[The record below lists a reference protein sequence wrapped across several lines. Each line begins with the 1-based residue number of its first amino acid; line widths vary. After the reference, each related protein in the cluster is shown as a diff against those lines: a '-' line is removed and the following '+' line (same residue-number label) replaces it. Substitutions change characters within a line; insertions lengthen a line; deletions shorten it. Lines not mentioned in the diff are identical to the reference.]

1 MGGHLT
7 RSLKLSNKAFLSPEQ
22 VQEFS
27 ENGVLVLK
35 NFYSLSNE
43 IEPIQRAIHGIISI
57 IIRKYNL
64 PVEQAPFTPENFD
77 SGYQQI
83 IAHDRKIGGE
93 IYDAVKQIPAFIRLV
108 ASERHDALTC
118 QLRNTQLP
126 GIAAGG
132 YGIRI
137 DNPHEEKFRAVW
149 HQEYPSQLRSI
160 DGLVFWSSLVPV
172 TQELGPVIF
181 CPGSHKKGLVR
192 VHTKD
197 PRNPEKTAAYA
208 LVLENEEELV
218 ASYPQIAPLTD
229 PGDVVII
236 DFLTL
241 HASGSNVSN
250 RSRWTMQTRYFTF
263 TEPTGVKIGWKG
275 SFAAGVKFSDI
286 HPELI
291 VD

>member
-1 MGGHLT
+1 MSDMSLLT
-7 RSLKLSNKAFLSPEQ
+7 SEQ
-22 VQEFS
+22 VKSFNED
-27 ENGVLVLK
+27 GVLVVKDFYDLK
-35 NFYSLSNE
+35 SE
-43 IEPIQRAIHGIISI
+43 IEPIQRAIHGIIRI
-57 IIRKYNL
+57 IIQKYGL
-64 PVEQAPFTPENFD
+64 SITQAPFSPETFD
-77 SGYQQI
+77 NGYQEI
-83 IAHDRKIGGE
+83 IAINRSIGGE

-108 ASERHDALTC
+108 SNERHDLLTC
-118 QLRNTQLP
+118 QLRDTDLP

-137 DNPHEEKFRAVW
+137 DNPNEEKFRAVW
-149 HQEYPSQLRSI
+149 HQEYPSQLRSL

-172 TQELGPVIF
+172 TQDIGPVIF
-181 CPGSHKKGLVR
+181 CLGSHKKGLVR

-208 LVLENEEELV
+208 LVLENEEALV
-218 ASYPQIAPLTD
+218 ASYPQVAPLTN
-229 PGDVVII
+229 PGDLVII

-241 HASGSNVSN
+241 HASGVNVGK

-275 SFAAGVKFSDI
+275 SFAAGVKFADI
-286 HPELI
+286 HPELV